1 MNNLRPNL
9 IIFFVVLIS
18 ATVIGRLI
26 YIQVL
31 NDQYWRALALGQ
43 QNKFENVLG
52 ERGKIFFDD
61 GVSALAINRDSFFAY
76 VSPGEIKDQASTT
89 EILSQTLAE
98 DKNFISE
105 KLTNKDSMFE
115 LLKDNLSAS
124 EVENLKNQNTLGV
137 YLGTK
142 RQRYWPQGTLASD
155 LLGFV
160 DTNGAGQYGLE
171 SYYDDILQ
179 GQADKSP
186 GTDLDLTI
194 DYNVQFMAEKL
205 LKKAVDD
212 LGAQGGQVVV
222 VDPNSGAI
230 IALAD
235 YPSFDPN
242 NYSQYAQ
249 DDNMIIFQN
258 PVTQKTYEPGSAFK
272 PITMAIALEEGK
284 ITPQTTYQD
293 KGVIKIGGRTI
304 YNYAQRTYSG
314 DITMT
319 EVLEKSIN
327 TGAVFAEQ
335 QVSHNVFLDYLD
347 RFGFFEKTGIDLPEV
362 FSENKSLKKGY
373 EINFATASFGQG
385 IEITP
390 MQLVRAFCAI
400 ANGGKLPRPYLAQK
414 ENDNG
419 KISQTKTELSGQII
433 SQKTASQVATMMVSV
448 IENGYGKAAKI
459 PGYYIAGKTG
469 TAQVAEGGGY
479 SADKTIQSFVGF
491 GPAYSPRFVI
501 LVKLDNPKAKTAEYS
516 ALPVFHDLAKYII
529 NLWQLAPDYKI

>member
-9 IIFFVVLIS
+9 IIFFVILIS

-43 QNKFENVLG
+43 QNKFENILG
-52 ERGKIFFDD
+52 ERGKIFLDD
-61 GVSALAINRDSFFAY
+61 GALALAISRDFYFAY

-89 EILSQTLAE
+89 EILSQTLGL

-115 LLKDNLSAS
+115 LLKDNLSTS
-124 EVENLKNQNTLGV
+124 EVENLRSQNTLGV

-142 RQRYWPQGTLASD
+142 RQRYWPQGNLASD

-160 DTNGAGQYGLE
+160 DTNGTGQYGLE

-179 GQADKSP
+179 GRADKSP

-222 VDPNSGAI
+222 ADPNSGAI

-242 NYSQYAQ
+242 NYSQYAKDGNMDVFQ
-249 DDNMIIFQN
+249 D
-258 PVTQKTYEPGSAFK
+258 PVTQKIYEPGSAFK

-304 YNYAQRTYSG
+304 YNYAQRTYPG

-385 IEITP
+385 VEITP
-390 MQLVRAFCAI
+390 IQLVRAFCAI
-400 ANGGKLPRPYLAQK
+400 ANGGKLPRPYLVKK
-414 ENDNG
+414 EDNNG
-419 KISQTKTELSGQII
+419 KISQTKTEFSDQII
-433 SQKTASQVATMMVSV
+433 SSKTASQVATMMVSV
-448 IENGYGKAAKI
+448 VENGYGKAAKI

-479 SADKTIQSFVGF
+479 STDKTIQSFVGF
-491 GPAYSPRFVI
+491 GPAYSPKFVI

-529 NLWQLAPDYKI
+529 NLWQIAPDYKI